1 MKKLIITSVTLF
13 IGTLVL
19 AQISVNTLGGDVYNN
34 TGSVSFSIGQ
44 VAIENTINT
53 TGSINQGVRHALEIT
68 TLNLEENKLNLSLS
82 AYPNPT
88 QTQLILHIG
97 NYNQEKLKYNIVSSD
112 GKLLSQGS
120 IQSIETIID
129 LQQIPKAMYFIE
141 VHEESTKIQTFRII
155 KN

>member
-1 MKKLIITSVTLF
+1 MKKLLLTAITF
-13 IGTLVL
+13 IVGTIALG
-19 AQISVNTLGGDVYNN
+19 QNSVNAVGGDVYNN

-53 TGSINQGVRHALEIT
+53 TGSISQGVQQAFEIT
-68 TLNLEENKLNLSLS
+68 TLNLDENKLNLSLS

-97 NYNQEKLKYNIVSSD
+97 NYNQEKLKYNIVSSE
-112 GKLLSQGS
+112 GKLLSQGN
-120 IQSIETIID
+120 IQTIETIID
-129 LQQIPKAMYFIE
+129 LQQIPKAIYFIE
-141 VHEESTKIQTFRII
+141 VQEESTKIQTFRII

>member
-1 MKKLIITSVTLF
+1 MKKLLLTSITF
-13 IGTLVL
+13 IIGTI
-19 AQISVNTLGGDVYNN
+19 ALGQNAINAVGEDVYNN
-34 TGSVSFSIGQ
+34 SGSVSFSIGE
-44 VAIENTINT
+44 VTNENTINT
-53 TGSINQGVRHALEIT
+53 TGSISQGVQHGFEIT
-68 TLNLEENKLNLSLS
+68 TLNLKENKLNLSLS
-82 AYPNPT
+82 VYPNPT

-112 GKLLSQGS
+112 GELLSQGS

-141 VHEESTKIQTFRII
+141 LQEESTKLQTFRII

>member
-1 MKKLIITSVTLF
+1 MKKLLLTLITF
-13 IGTLVL
+13 IVGTIALG
-19 AQISVNTLGGDVYNN
+19 QNSVNAVGGDVYNN

-44 VAIENTINT
+44 VVIENTINT
-53 TGSINQGVRHALEIT
+53 TGSINQGVQHALEIT

-141 VHEESTKIQTFRII
+141 VQEESTKIQTFRII

>member
-1 MKKLIITSVTLF
+1 MKKLLLTAITF
-13 IGTLVL
+13 IVGTIALG
-19 AQISVNTLGGDVYNN
+19 QNSVNAVGGDVYNN

-53 TGSINQGVRHALEIT
+53 TGSISQGVQQAFVIT

-82 AYPNPT
+82 AYPIPT

-141 VHEESTKIQTFRII
+141 VQEESTKIQTFRII

>member
-1 MKKLIITSVTLF
+1 MKKLLLTSITF
-13 IGTLVL
+13 IVGTIALG
-19 AQISVNTLGGDVYNN
+19 QNSVNAVGGDVYNN

-53 TGSINQGVRHALEIT
+53 TGSISQGVQQAFEIT

-97 NYNQEKLKYNIVSSD
+97 NFNQEKLKYNIVSSE
-112 GKLLSQGS
+112 GKLLSQGN
-120 IQSIETIID
+120 IQTIETIID

-141 VHEESTKIQTFRII
+141 VQEESTKIQTFRII

>member
-19 AQISVNTLGGDVYNN
+19 GQISVNTLGGDVYNN

-53 TGSINQGVRHALEIT
+53 TGSISQGVQQAFEIT

-97 NYNQEKLKYNIVSSD
+97 NYNQEKLKYNIVSSE
-112 GKLLSQGS
+112 GKLLSQGN

-129 LQQIPKAMYFIE
+129 LQQLPKTMYFIE
-141 VHEESTKIQTFRII
+141 VEE
-155 KN
+155 

>member
-1 MKKLIITSVTLF
+1 MKKLLLTAITF
-13 IGTLVL
+13 IVGTIALG
-19 AQISVNTLGGDVYNN
+19 QNSVNAVGGDVYNN

-53 TGSINQGVRHALEIT
+53 TGSISQGVQQAFEIK
-68 TLNLEENKLNLSLS
+68 TLNLEEKKLNLSLS

-141 VHEESTKIQTFRII
+141 IQEESTKIQTFSII

>member
-1 MKKLIITSVTLF
+1 MKKLLLTSITFFVGTIV
-13 IGTLVL
+13 IG
-19 AQISVNTLGGDVYNN
+19 QNSVNVVGGVMYNN
-34 TGSVSFSIGQ
+34 TGSISFSIGQ
-44 VAIENTINT
+44 VVIENTINT
-53 TGSINQGVRHALEIT
+53 TGSISQGVQQAFEIT
-68 TLNLEENKLNLSLS
+68 TLNLEENNLNLSLS

-129 LQQIPKAMYFIE
+129 FLQLPKALYFIE
-141 VHEESTKIQTFRII
+141 IQQELSKIQTFRII

>member
-1 MKKLIITSVTLF
+1 MKKLLLTSITF
-13 IGTLVL
+13 IVGTIALG
-19 AQISVNTLGGDVYNN
+19 QNSVNAVGGDVYNN

-53 TGSINQGVRHALEIT
+53 TGSISQGVQQAFEIT

-97 NYNQEKLKYNIVSSD
+97 NYNQEKLKYNIVSSE
-112 GKLLSQGS
+112 GELLSQGN
-120 IQSIETIID
+120 IQTIETIID
-129 LQQIPKAMYFIE
+129 LQQLPKAMYFIE
-141 VHEESTKIQTFRII
+141 VQDQSTKIQTFRII

>member
-53 TGSINQGVRHALEIT
+53 TGSINQGVQHALEIT